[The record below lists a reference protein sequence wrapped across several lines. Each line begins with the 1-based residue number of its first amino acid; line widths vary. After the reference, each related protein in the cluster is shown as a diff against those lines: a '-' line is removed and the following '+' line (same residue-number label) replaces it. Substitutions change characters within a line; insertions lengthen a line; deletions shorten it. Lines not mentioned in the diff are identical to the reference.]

1 MASQECEDVASQE
14 REEVASQEFKDV
26 ASQEREDVASQEW
39 GWPQEA
45 PLWASGTKAHGV
57 GKQEGQ
63 VG

>member
-1 MASQECEDVASQE
+1 MASQECED
-14 REEVASQEFKDV
+14 VASQEFKDV